1 MNSSFNQITENQNF
15 CDDNTELILGIVAG
29 VTSLLAI
36 LSECIGVSKCKK
48 NSVVEFMVVKKLLK
62 KKESEK
68 ELELV

>member
-15 CDDNTELILGIVAG
+15 CDDNTELILAIITG
-29 VTSLLAI
+29 VTSFLAI

-48 NSVVEFMVVKKLLK
+48 NSVVELMIVKKLLK

>member
-1 MNSSFNQITENQNF
+1 MNSSFNQNQNF
-15 CDDNTELILGIVAG
+15 CDDNTELILAIIASI
-29 VTSLLAI
+29 TSFLAI

-48 NSVVEFMVVKKLLK
+48 NSVVELMIVKKLLK